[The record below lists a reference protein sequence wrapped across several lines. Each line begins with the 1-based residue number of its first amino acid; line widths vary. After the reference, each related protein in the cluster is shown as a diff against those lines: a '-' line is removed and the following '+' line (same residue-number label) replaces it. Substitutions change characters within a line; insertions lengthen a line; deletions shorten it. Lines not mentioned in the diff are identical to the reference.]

1 MATKSK
7 KRLEKM
13 AAAEKNLARNGTVIS
28 AAAKAPPKR
37 AARKAASTPAAKNP
51 APVVVGH
58 STQHAVEQFLYRQA
72 EVLDAKR
79 WQDYIDLF
87 TADGVYW
94 MPADPA
100 DKHWDGIPSIFAED
114 KNLMTVRMK
123 RVLHPDAWSQRPLWG
138 TNHVVGNV
146 IVEKESPNGD
156 VVARSRFHMMELRR
170 DNVRHFA
177 GSYVHQLKRT
187 AGGYRIKVQRVD
199 MTNAQAAFEYVL
211 QVWV

>member
-1 MATKSK
+1 MAK
-7 KRLEKM
+7 K
-13 AAAEKNLARNGTVIS
+13 
-28 AAAKAPPKR
+28 AAKKKVAARKP
-37 AARKAASTPAAKNP
+37 ARKAAAAKVN
-51 APVVVGH
+51 G

-72 EVLDAKR
+72 EVLDGKR

-87 TADGVYW
+87 TEDGVYW
-94 MPADPA
+94 MPANPA

-146 IVEKESPNGD
+146 IIEKESANGD
-156 VVARSRFHMMELRR
+156 VKARSRFHMMELRR

-177 GSYVHQLKRT
+177 GSYVHDLKRT
-187 AGGYRIKVQRVD
+187 RDGYRIRQQRVD
-199 MTNAQAAFEYVL
+199 MTNAQAAFDYVL

>member
-7 KRLEKM
+7 QRLEKM
-13 AAAEKNLARNGTVIS
+13 ASAEKKLARGGDGIS
-28 AAAKAPPKR
+28 TAAKSPPKS
-37 AARKAASTPAAKNP
+37 AVRKAASKPAAKKP
-51 APVVVGH
+51 APAAGH

-72 EVLDAKR
+72 EILDAKR
-79 WQDYIDLF
+79 WQGYIDLF
-87 TADGVYW
+87 TQDGVYW

-100 DKHWDGIPSIFAED
+100 DRHWDGIPSIFAED
-114 KNLMTVRMK
+114 KDLMTVRMK
-123 RVLHPDAWSQRPLWG
+123 RVLHPDAWSQKPLWG

-156 VVARSRFHMMELRR
+156 VVVRSRFHMMELRR

-177 GSYVHQLKRT
+177 GGYLHQLKKT
-187 AGGYRIKVQRVD
+187 PNGYRIKMQRVD